1 MQQAQLEV
9 GFLVLSNL
17 KAVNLIYF
25 LEKSFSTLGTLV
37 CEFGFSVL
45 DFIYFSFIYFFLVL
59 DFKYR
64 SGLSHEN
71 LMSKLRI

>member
-1 MQQAQLEV
+1 MQQARLEV

-37 CEFGFSVL
+37 CESGFSVL
-45 DFIYFSFIYFFLVL
+45 DFIYFSFIYFFWFWILNTGQA
-59 DFKYR
+59 F
-64 SGLSHEN
+64 
-71 LMSKLRI
+71 LMKT